1 MKLSPALFLDR
12 DGIINVDHGYVHK
25 TEDFQFVDG
34 IFDIARAALAMNY
47 LLVVIT
53 NQAGIGR
60 GYYSQNDFD
69 ILTKWMCNIFEAE
82 RARISSV
89 YSSPFHPT
97 HGLGLYKRDDF
108 SRKPNPGML
117 LQAASDLCIDL
128 SLSVFLGDQ
137 LTDMKAGEA
146 AGVGQNLLY
155 LNGRPNKDFE
165 SEDYACVASLKE
177 TLIYL

>member
-108 SRKPNPGML
+108 YYKRH
-117 LQAASDLCIDL
+117 QTY
-128 SLSVFLGDQ
+128 V
-137 LTDMKAGEA
+137 
-146 AGVGQNLLY
+146 
-155 LNGRPNKDFE
+155 
-165 SEDYACVASLKE
+165 
-177 TLIYL
+177 LI